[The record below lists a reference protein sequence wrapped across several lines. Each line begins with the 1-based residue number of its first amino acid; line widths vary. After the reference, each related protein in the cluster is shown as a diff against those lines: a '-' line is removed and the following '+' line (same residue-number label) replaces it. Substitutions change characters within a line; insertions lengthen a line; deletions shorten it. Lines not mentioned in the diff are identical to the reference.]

1 MWLIFLRQN
10 CFYRTTN
17 RFLILFMISE
27 WFLFGFSAW
36 NDCKCERVQC
46 IEGKKNT
53 LCSFVAYRNVQCLPF
68 CSGSFFKINAM
79 VIENGVSLIYV
90 LKYVLPFQTS
100 LHTTVVRPQLLYDNC
115 MEFPNS
121 MALELVSR
129 PTSVSRTIT
138 KMATMGV
145 QTQQEQTIM
154 TISWWIVL
162 PGSAI
167 SVFVSLLLL

>member
-1 MWLIFLRQN
+1 
-10 CFYRTTN
+10 
-17 RFLILFMISE
+17 MISE

-100 LHTTVVRPQLLYDNC
+100 LHTTVVRPQLLRQLYGVSELYGLRVSFPPDVSFSDNNKNGDNGS
-115 MEFPNS
+115 PNTTRTDNHDNKLVNCFTRFRHFCLCLLAV
-121 MALELVSR
+121 AL
-129 PTSVSRTIT
+129 TFFFT
-138 KMATMGV
+138 AT
-145 QTQQEQTIM
+145 
-154 TISWWIVL
+154 
-162 PGSAI
+162 
-167 SVFVSLLLL
+167 